1 MNRLTKPP
9 PDVFQYHCCKS
20 QGGAGPDGNYG
31 SDRKSRRPYCVVL
44 TYHHSS
50 ETQRI
55 DPTLETTLSADAS
68 SYGLGAV
75 MNQEQKDGNWK
86 PVVFISCAL
95 NATERRYAQIEKEA
109 LTTTWACERLADYL
123 IGKQFH
129 LETDH
134 KPLLGSKNLEEMSPQ
149 IQRLRMRLLRFNFT
163 VSHVHGKSLITTD
176 ALSRA
181 PVEQKDGESSAEE
194 EIDLYVQH
202 VLASLPASNTQ
213 LEQIK
218 EKQED

>member
-1 MNRLTKPP
+1 
-9 PDVFQYHCCKS
+9 
-20 QGGAGPDGNYG
+20 
-31 SDRKSRRPYCVVL
+31 
-44 TYHHSS
+44 
-50 ETQRI
+50 
-55 DPTLETTLSADAS
+55 
-68 SYGLGAV
+68 

-86 PVVFISCAL
+86 PVVFISFVL
-95 NATERRYAQIEKEA
+95 NATERRYAQIEKEG
-109 LTTTWACERLADYL
+109 LSTTWACERLADYL

-134 KPLLGSKNLEEMSPQ
+134 KPLVSILGSKNLEEMSPR
-149 IQRLRMRLLRFNFT
+149 IQQLRMRLLRFNFT

-202 VLASLPASNTQ
+202 VLASLPAPNTQ